1 MRTSPGQAE
10 ASALGPVQIQKL
22 LGLEPTNS
30 LEGKKAFVCRN
41 GRVFTTRG
49 EAPALCWGA
58 GGPDGASH
66 AESAVSGCGLELGQ

>member
-30 LEGKKAFVCRN
+30 LEGKKAFVETDECLQPGARPLPSAG
-41 GRVFTTRG
+41 GRV
-49 EAPALCWGA
+49 APTERPTQNQRYQVA
-58 GGPDGASH
+58 G
-66 AESAVSGCGLELGQ
+66 